1 MPRSTPESIREYNQE
16 FYQKNRVQMLQRRRE
31 LYAANPEFK
40 TAIAKTSAKWYLA
53 NRQKIS
59 DARIAKKKN
68 KNPHYISTRDMPPK
82 KPKSARDLKIE
93 RIQKNLDKIEE
104 RARIFRE
111 KLLSENN
118 IQNAPQTEEPANTTT
133 DG

>member
-1 MPRSTPESIREYNQE
+1 
-16 FYQKNRVQMLQRRRE
+16 
-31 LYAANPEFK
+31 
-40 TAIAKTSAKWYLA
+40 
-53 NRQKIS
+53 
-59 DARIAKKKN
+59 
-68 KNPHYISTRDMPPK
+68 MPPK

-93 RIQKNLDKIEE
+93 RIQKNLNKIEE